1 MNTSTFR
8 HSRILV
14 AACSVAT
21 LLALGACGRQED
33 NRTVGQQVDAAVSKT
48 EQVAQDAKEKA
59 QSSMASAGDAMKD
72 AGRDAKASASNAA
85 TAIGEKLDDAS
96 ITASVSAGLAKD
108 PELSALKIDVDTK
121 DGIVSLQGPA
131 PSANA
136 RERATEIAKGV
147 KGVSSVNNQL
157 MVKAG

>member
-33 NRTVGQQVDAAVSKT
+33 NRTVGQQVDAAVSKA